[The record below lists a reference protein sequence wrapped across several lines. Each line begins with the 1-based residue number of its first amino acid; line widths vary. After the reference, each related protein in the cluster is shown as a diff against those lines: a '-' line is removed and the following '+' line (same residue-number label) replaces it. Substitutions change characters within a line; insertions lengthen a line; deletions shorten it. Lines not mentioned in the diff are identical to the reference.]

1 MVDDTERAELRERLG
16 QFSADVAL
24 INANV
29 ITMNPSQPRAEA
41 VAVKSGKI
49 IAVGGNREIRQ
60 LCGDNTKTIDFDGKT
75 VLPGFVESHNHVSA
89 NSHIVLQVDCTD
101 RNNKSI
107 KDILEK
113 VAERAKTQEPGTWI
127 EGYGFDNTLLEEQR
141 WINRWELDEVAP
153 DHPVHLWHISGHF
166 TAVNSKAL
174 EMAGIDRDTP
184 NPEGGEIVRDE
195 NGEATGIL
203 AEPPAQLLALRLIP
217 PKTVA
222 ECTEGL
228 RIVSDEYVAAGV
240 TSTHDANLGVWG
252 GLSELQ
258 AFELAFAENKFKPRL
273 YAMIWTVLEDYRNN
287 GVGIE
292 ELGFRTGAGDD
303 RFRIG
308 PIKIFADGSI
318 PGLTAALSEPYLAD
332 PSKKGHLIF
341 EQDAL
346 NELVLRYHEA
356 GFQLAIHANGDLC
369 IETTIN
375 AFEYALKKVPR
386 DNHRHRIEHLPMAS
400 EEHLRRMAELG
411 IVTTF
416 YSAQIYGW
424 GDRQRD
430 QFLGPERAERLFPIQ
445 SAKKHGIV
453 FGLHGDCPVTPIS
466 PLHCLY
472 TAVARETS
480 SGKILGPDQCI
491 DVHDG
496 LKALTIDGAYLA
508 FEEHTKGS
516 IEIGK
521 LADFVSLS
529 ADPYEL
535 AATELSNLEVEMTII
550 DGEVVYE
557 KPSGEHA

>member
-1 MVDDTERAELRERLG
+1 
-16 QFSADVAL
+16 
-24 INANV
+24 
-29 ITMNPSQPRAEA
+29 
-41 VAVKSGKI
+41 
-49 IAVGGNREIRQ
+49 
-60 LCGDNTKTIDFDGKT
+60 
-75 VLPGFVESHNHVSA
+75 
-89 NSHIVLQVDCTD
+89 
-101 RNNKSI
+101 
-107 KDILEK
+107 
-113 VAERAKTQEPGTWI
+113 
-127 EGYGFDNTLLEEQR
+127 
-141 WINRWELDEVAP
+141 
-153 DHPVHLWHISGHF
+153 
-166 TAVNSKAL
+166 
-174 EMAGIDRDTP
+174 
-184 NPEGGEIVRDE
+184 
-195 NGEATGIL
+195 
-203 AEPPAQLLALRLIP
+203 
-217 PKTVA
+217 
-222 ECTEGL
+222 
-228 RIVSDEYVAAGV
+228 
-240 TSTHDANLGVWG
+240 
-252 GLSELQ
+252 
-258 AFELAFAENKFKPRL
+258 
-273 YAMIWTVLEDYRNN
+273 
-287 GVGIE
+287 
-292 ELGFRTGAGDD
+292 
-303 RFRIG
+303 
-308 PIKIFADGSI
+308 
-318 PGLTAALSEPYLAD
+318 
-332 PSKKGHLIF
+332 
-341 EQDAL
+341 
-346 NELVLRYHEA
+346 
-356 GFQLAIHANGDLC
+356 
-369 IETTIN
+369 
-375 AFEYALKKVPR
+375 
-386 DNHRHRIEHLPMAS
+386 MAS